1 MEFRFPV
8 SQCNQ
13 KEKKVNFK
21 NTILTAILI
30 CSVIFQAGA
39 VNGEETIQKND
50 KEELFQEIETE
61 IEDTML
67 KGKIPSVSAVLVSSE
82 KIIWTGAFGY
92 SNLWA
97 KTPAVPQTVYL
108 IGSTFKTMSTYALL
122 QLMEQGHFML
132 DDRVNDYLEYCKIQG
147 EDPANPVTF
156 RHLLTHTS
164 GLPADFGAHPVWG
177 ETVPP
182 PLKDYLRACLKL
194 SVPTQTRVIYSNMA
208 YTLIAYLIEKFSG
221 VPYKEYI
228 KDNIFKPLGMDDTEF
243 MPRPD
248 MEERLAIP
256 YVVNIKTGKHIPTM
270 RSKANVW
277 PAGIVYG
284 TVLNQA
290 NWLIANL
297 NRGVFNGHRL
307 ISEATLQQ
315 IMTKQY
321 DQFTATIS
329 DGWLNETTGFGLT
342 WWISKYKGDTL
353 FAHSGSV
360 NGYTAFMV
368 GNLEKKTG
376 FACLTNG
383 NRSHRYL
390 FDLAIIALELLE
402 KHNN

>member
-1 MEFRFPV
+1 VKIKRSIFTAVLLLGLIFLAAA
-8 SQCNQ
+8 
-13 KEKKVNFK
+13 FDK
-21 NTILTAILI
+21 NP
-30 CSVIFQAGA
+30 FQRSEYENLSREIKA
-39 VNGEETIQKND
+39 
-50 KEELFQEIETE
+50 EIEK
-61 IEDTML
+61 TML
-67 KGKIPSVSAVLVSSE
+67 EGKIPSISAALISGE
-82 KIIWTGAFGY
+82 QIIWAAAYGY

-97 KTPAVPQTVYL
+97 KTPAVPETVYL
-108 IGSTFKTMSTYALL
+108 IGSTFKTMSMYALL
-122 QLMEQGHFML
+122 QLMEKGHFML
-132 DDRVNDYLEYCKIQG
+132 DDRVNDYLEDFKIQG

-164 GLPADFGAHPVWG
+164 GLPGDFGPHPVWG

-182 PLKDYLRACLKL
+182 PLREYLSKSLKL
-194 SVPTQTRVIYSNMA
+194 SVPTQTKVIYSNMA
-208 YTLIAYLIEKFSG
+208 YTLIAYLVEKFSG
-221 VPYKEYI
+221 VPYKKYI
-228 KDNIFKPLGMDDTEF
+228 KDNIFKPLEMEDTEF

-256 YVVNIKTGKHIPTM
+256 YVVHAKTGEHIPTV
-270 RSKANVW
+270 RTKANVW

-290 NWLIANL
+290 NWLITNL
-297 NRGVFNGHRL
+297 NRGVFKGHRFIL
-307 ISEATLQQ
+307 EATFQQ
-315 IMTKQY
+315 VMAKQY
-321 DQFTATIS
+321 DQFTAKIS

-342 WWISKYKGDTL
+342 WWISKYNGDTL

-390 FDLAIIALELLE
+390 FDLAIKALEII
-402 KHNN
+402 KKWYSY